1 MTLQNNKQIYK
12 TLGTLF
18 CDSSPCNFARL
29 IGGEGGGGKDHFNKK
44 IVLIRWCYAYAF
56 RKHLNI
62 TVMSGI

>member
-29 IGGEGGGGKDHFNKK
+29 IGGEGGGGEGP
-44 IVLIRWCYAYAF
+44 L
-56 RKHLNI
+56 
-62 TVMSGI
+62 